1 MSKIARSI
9 EEARELVNSMLKGDA
24 CINGEWYDKDCGEA
38 YLDWGVIGDGYQNVS
53 CKFFAEEIARE
64 FQMKGYF
71 VYYSLMGYGSNRI
84 PQGTPVCIRIKT
96 QPKCS
101 GSNLVEFY

>member
-9 EEARELVNSMLKGDA
+9 EEARELVNSMLKGDDYF
-24 CINGEWYDKDCGEA
+24 NGEWFEKDCGEA
-38 YLDWGVIGDGYQNVS
+38 YLDWGVVCGYQNVS

-71 VYYSLMGYGSNRI
+71 VYYQVMGWGSSKI
-84 PQGTPVCIRIKT
+84 PQGTPICIRIKT

-101 GSNLVEFY
+101 GSSLVEFY